1 MGGIITIKC
10 SYIIC
15 YYYFLSPFF
24 SFSLGPSFQF
34 STLYTFLKHARTK
47 DKKTNKKHYSQ
58 LLFHICFNNFLIIFF
73 TQPTPYSDI
82 HSRVCFTTHNKR
94 FKFTQHVFPLRS
106 INNMSS
112 NNKNMKIHHET
123 LWDGKHTNVAQST
136 NSKHLYT
143 G

>member
-1 MGGIITIKC
+1 MFIYYLLLLFSLPLLFLLVRAVVSIFHSVHFPETCTDKRQKKQIKNM
-10 SYIIC
+10 IHN
-15 YYYFLSPFF
+15 F
-24 SFSLGPSFQF
+24 SF
-34 STLYTFLKHARTK
+34 
-47 DKKTNKKHYSQ
+47 N
-58 LLFHICFNNFLIIFF
+58 ICFNNFLIIFF

-106 INNMSS
+106 INMSS
-112 NNKNMKIHHET
+112 NNKSIKIHHET
-123 LWDGKHTNVAQST
+123 LRDGKHTNAAQST